1 MAVNYSTALKTTRM
15 QMMVDTVDSKTLN
28 ASTGAGATGDLVIGT
43 SALSGGT
50 GVLATLPLANPSFS
64 VSGAVATLLGTV
76 SANASASGT
85 AAKAEIRNDAG
96 TTVVSGLTV
105 GTSGSDIN
113 LSSVTITS
121 GQTVTITTGGASTI
135 THAA

>member
-15 QMMVDTVDSKTLN
+15 QMMVDTVDTKTLN

-43 SALSGGT
+43 SSLSGGT
-50 GVLATLPLANPSFS
+50 GVLVTIPLANPSFT
-64 VSGAVATLLGTV
+64 VASGVATLAGVPL

-96 TTVVSGLTV
+96 TVVVGGLTV

-113 LSSVTITS
+113 LSSVSITS
-121 GQTVTITTGGASTI
+121 GQTVTITATSTI
-135 THAA
+135 THSP